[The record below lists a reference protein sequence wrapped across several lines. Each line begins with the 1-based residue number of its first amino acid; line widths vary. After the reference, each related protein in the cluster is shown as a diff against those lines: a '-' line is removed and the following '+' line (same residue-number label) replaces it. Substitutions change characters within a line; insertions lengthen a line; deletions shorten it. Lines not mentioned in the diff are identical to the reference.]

1 MDVVIGCEKVYKE
14 LCKIGVI
21 KNYFKDYHR
30 NHLSKEVMTTMF
42 TVYTSK
48 DNIEN
53 RGETIKLGLFRD
65 QGYKVVENEARD
77 SLRHVDGTIRMT
89 GPVKRR
95 QDYLYLVDCAITGT
109 SDGTSKDP
117 KCSLEKIFEHN
128 IFPVIR
134 SLVGPGG
141 KFD

>member
-1 MDVVIGCEKVYKE
+1 MVVRRYIKSCAKLE
-14 LCKIGVI
+14 LS